1 MLMAGTKSSTGSPRA
16 CGVLAVTA
24 PRDRADTR
32 VAALRRCRFQCENV
46 AMVMHEYDARE
57 VTRVGACP
65 LLEPVPVRFRCAA
78 RRARG
83 MPGARSCGPHCPAA
97 RLTCRTTS

>member
-57 VTRVGACP
+57 VTCVGACP
-65 LLEPVPVRFRCAA
+65 LSLNLCLCVFAVLHGGPEECLA
-78 RRARG
+78 RAVV
-83 MPGARSCGPHCPAA
+83 ALIVQ